1 MNLRRIHP
9 PPSEAEPAVVIDVE
23 AADARARI
31 AELYAPRA
39 PEWLRLNL
47 VRSVDGSARG
57 QDGTSHELSS
67 APDRAVLGAIRSLS
81 DLVLIGA
88 ETLRAERYLLPQNQR
103 LAVLTGSGDL
113 TGAKTKEPLP
123 EDRIL
128 VVGPPTAEAR
138 ARETFVTAFTFIA
151 LPAEPLRGEGHFWP
165 SRGAGRRPSRP
176 LDKDNEL
183 DVHAVIDALRAH
195 DAPRIVC
202 EGGPYLAQELL
213 RAHLVD
219 ELCLTT
225 SPKLVGGSFPSLGTA
240 SLDEQDLEL
249 GQLLVDDA
257 GSIYARWFPRR

>member
-1 MNLRRIHP
+1 VILRRVHP
-9 PPSEAEPAVVIDVE
+9 PSSEAGSEVVDVE
-23 AADARARI
+23 AGDARARI
-31 AELYAPRA
+31 AALYEPHA

-47 VRSVDGSARG
+47 VHSVDGSARG
-57 QDGTSHELSS
+57 ADGTSHELSS

-81 DLVLIGA
+81 DIVLIGA

-113 TGAKTKEPLP
+113 SGAKTKDPLP
-123 EDRIL
+123 DDRIL
-128 VVGPPTAEAR
+128 VIGPATAEAR

-151 LPAEPLRGEGHFWP
+151 LPDA
-165 SRGAGRRPSRP
+165 
-176 LDKDNEL
+176 DKDNEL
-183 DVHAVIDALRAH
+183 DVHAVIDVLRAH

-202 EGGPYLAQELL
+202 EGGPRLAQELL

-225 SPKLVGGSFPSLGTA
+225 SPRLVGGSFPVLGA
-240 SLDEQDLEL
+240 DSLDEQRLEL

-257 GSIYARWFPRR
+257 GSIYARWYPIR